1 LVIELQG
8 NHVSARKGDVS
19 KSSDTNKLYTDT
31 YKIVLASNEALL
43 ERLDELGQDLSA
55 LPFKITSKGL

>member
-1 LVIELQG
+1 M
-8 NHVSARKGDVS
+8 S